1 MKEELLSVG
10 IDIGTSTTQL
20 IFSKLI
26 VENMASSFSV
36 PRISIVDKEII
47 YKSEVYFTPL
57 ISNTE
62 IDRDKIKELV
72 ELEYKKA
79 NICKSD
85 IQTGAVIITGE
96 TARKENANDVLH
108 SLSGFAGDFVVAT
121 AGPDLESIISG
132 KGAGAHI
139 YSKEHSTSVVNLDI
153 GGGTTNLA
161 LFKRGEVC
169 DTGCLDI
176 GGRLIKIDKST
187 KEIIYISPKIKEIIK
202 NNNLN
207 LVNKDFYFFQLITNQ
222 SMYFLKDER
231 EIYNFSVEFIDRN
244 IERLFL
250 LDNGYRILSLY
261 ENLRDFI
268 LSRERLIKINN
279 EKNIEILKSFLH
291 NEMHNTD
298 SEYDY
303 NFCNDLLIKLKLLR
317 NITKLINLLVLKF
330 DKKLLNI
337 SCDRCIDEIK
347 NVLLILEIDC
357 PIDFEI
363 VDNLCLRTNVSNIEQ
378 ESYEKIENI
387 PKETKYTLL
396 KNLSTLSIELT
407 FDIGTSSLDDNSI
420 FSNILVGIEDKR
432 LIVNS
437 IQKISKEFIEL
448 EEKIKEEL
456 RKLN

>member
-1 MKEELLSVG
+1 MSKRFFKFILW
-10 IDIGTSTTQL
+10 TT
-20 IFSKLI
+20 IFLI
-26 VENMASSFSV
+26 VPFIFIVILKFIYLYVPGEEVGKVGDWISFSGGYLGAF
-36 PRISIVDKEII
+36 ITLGG
-47 YKSEVYFTPL
+47 VYYQ
-57 ISNTE
+57 IKKGE
-62 IDRDKIKELV
+62 KDKIYEQKKGL
-72 ELEYKKA
+72 LEYT
-79 NICKSD
+79 NFI
-85 IQTGAVIITGE
+85 IQ
-96 TARKENANDVLH
+96 
-108 SLSGFAGDFVVAT
+108 
-121 AGPDLESIISG
+121 
-132 KGAGAHI
+132 
-139 YSKEHSTSVVNLDI
+139 
-153 GGGTTNLA
+153 
-161 LFKRGEVC
+161 
-169 DTGCLDI
+169 
-176 GGRLIKIDKST
+176 
-187 KEIIYISPKIKEIIK
+187 K